1 MSKLA
6 TLQRIATSLPG
17 VTIGTSYCTLA
28 FRIRGRL
35 LARLRE
41 DGETLVVKLGF
52 EERDFL
58 IRANP
63 RIYFL
68 TEHYLNYPM
77 VLVRLPA
84 ISAGELRDLLAQ
96 AWRLQASKRMVKELD
111 ARG

>member
-6 TLQRIATSLPG
+6 TLQQIAASLPG
-17 VTIGTSYCTLA
+17 VTIGTSYSTLA

-84 ISAGELRDLLAQ
+84 ISAGELRDLLTQ